1 VNGRAHGD
9 PEALH
14 VHIESSVMA
23 ASSPSGAERVPDV
36 SVIVCTNRPAVL
48 ERFITSLAEAVR
60 DAVPAGELIVVD
72 DGSDPPVST
81 LAGIDR
87 VIRRRAGGASAAR
100 NTGATAAAG
109 DWLLFCDDDL
119 LLGAQAIDRLWG
131 ARAPRHCLV
140 PELRGPDGILQN
152 AFTARWRRGDLKFD
166 CAAHRIHNV
175 AFPVSACL
183 LVEKSVYWECGGM
196 DERFVGIY
204 YEDVMFGYALQRIG
218 VATIM
223 VDAVAVHHSHGGHVG
238 PVPTYV
244 RHGIFA
250 GRWLFNALA
259 LRGWRR
265 AVVLSLGV
273 PRTLAE
279 SVRLRSIEPAAG
291 YVRGLRRL
299 ADPARNT

>member
-1 VNGRAHGD
+1 
-9 PEALH
+9 
-14 VHIESSVMA
+14 
-23 ASSPSGAERVPDV
+23 
-36 SVIVCTNRPAVL
+36 
-48 ERFITSLAEAVR
+48 
-60 DAVPAGELIVVD
+60 
-72 DGSDPPVST
+72 
-81 LAGIDR
+81 
-87 VIRRRAGGASAAR
+87 
-100 NTGATAAAG
+100 
-109 DWLLFCDDDL
+109 
-119 LLGAQAIDRLWG
+119 
-131 ARAPRHCLV
+131 V
-140 PELRGPDGILQN
+140 PELWGPDGILQN

-218 VATIM
+218 VPTIM
-223 VDAVAVHHSHGGHVG
+223 VDAVAVHHSHGGHLG

-279 SVRLRSIEPAAG
+279 SVRLRSVEPAAG

-299 ADPARNT
+299 ADPAKNT